1 MAVPSYNLTRKSAA
15 IGVLVVWMLAVVG
28 CMRSGGSDQFFMLK
42 PIDASV
48 MPSATHRPTALLVG
62 MTPVRIPAYL
72 DRPQIVTALNGH
84 GYQVSE
90 DNRWAERLDENVA
103 RVTLQNLSLL
113 IPTEKVVMAPWGRDT
128 KPDLVLGINIQEMH
142 VDAAGQARLD
152 ASWSLKSSQAGLVP
166 HRFSCRQPA
175 SVSDY
180 SLIVSALNGCL
191 EKLDREIA
199 AEIQRASR

>member
-1 MAVPSYNLTRKSAA
+1 MAVPSFNLTRKSPA

-48 MPSATHRPTALLVG
+48 IPSAAHRPTALLVG

-128 KPDLVLGINIQEMH
+128 KPDLVLGISIQEMH